1 MLGNTQII
9 FRLLMGAALGG
20 LVGFERERH
29 NRRIAGFRTHIL
41 VCVGSTLIMLTS
53 LYVFDMYAGLA
64 PVDPARIAAGVVTGI
79 GFLGA
84 GTIIRSGST
93 VTGLTTAASLWTVSG
108 IGLASGCGFHVAAVV
123 TTIIVLAALYLLRKL
138 PIDRE
143 LLKGG
148 SDGKEGQE

>member
-9 FRLLMGAALGG
+9 FRLLMGATLGG

-41 VCVGSTLIMLTS
+41 VSVGSTLIMLTS
-53 LYVFDMYAGLA
+53 LYVFDVYAGLA
-64 PVDPARIAAGVVTGI
+64 PVDPGRIAAGVVTGI

-84 GTIIRSGST
+84 GTIVRSGST

-108 IGLASGCGFHVAAVV
+108 IGMAAGCGFHVAAVV
-123 TTIIVLAALYLLRKL
+123 TTLIVLAALYILRKL
-138 PIDRE
+138 PIDRV

-148 SDGKEGQE
+148 SDGKERQE